1 MATEIRGHN
10 VKVRLQCASDFVPTA
25 AVIAATPKN
34 EMIASSAGP
43 ADRFYYPSRYNAAA
57 GLGIR
62 SVSVAFM
69 RINYTA
75 LTIPVKL

>member
-25 AVIAATPKN
+25 AVIAATVDK
-34 EMIASSAGP
+34 
-43 ADRFYYPSRYNAAA
+43 DQRRRRFYYPSRYNAAA